1 MTSLPHGHGHRDYDD
16 TDRAIINGLLAGFP
30 LSSRPYAEAAAAL
43 GLDEATLLARLRS
56 LLDRGILTRFGPL
69 FRPES
74 IGGLAILAA
83 LSVPEER
90 FDEVT
95 ATVNAYPEVAHN
107 YQREHRWNMW
117 FVVATATPERAWAVL
132 AEIEAATG
140 LTVVA
145 LPKEHEF
152 FLDLRLTA

>member
-1 MTSLPHGHGHRDYDD
+1 MSDTAMEYDSI
-16 TDRAIINGLLAGFP
+16 DRAIINGLLDGFP
-30 LSSRPYAEAAAAL
+30 LSSRPYADAAASLGITEEAL
-43 GLDEATLLARLRS
+43 LTRLRS
-56 LLDRGILTRFGPL
+56 LLERGILTRFGPL

-83 LSVPEER
+83 LSVPAER

-107 YQREHRWNMW
+107 YQRDHRWNMW
-117 FVVATATPERAWAVL
+117 FVVATATPDRAWAVL
-132 AEIEAATG
+132 AEIEAVTG

>member
-1 MTSLPHGHGHRDYDD
+1 MSDPAMEYDGI
-16 TDRAIINGLLAGFP
+16 DRAIINGLLDGFP
-30 LSSRPYAEAAAAL
+30 LSSRPYADAAASLGITEEAL
-43 GLDEATLLARLRS
+43 LTRLRS
-56 LLDRGILTRFGPL
+56 LLERGILTRFGPL

-83 LSVPEER
+83 LSVPAER

-107 YQREHRWNMW
+107 YQRDHRWNMW

-132 AEIEAATG
+132 AEIEAVTG

>member
-1 MTSLPHGHGHRDYDD
+1 MSGTAMEYDGI
-16 TDRAIINGLLAGFP
+16 DRAIINGLLDGFP
-30 LSSRPYAEAAAAL
+30 LSPRPYADAAASLGITEEAL
-43 GLDEATLLARLRS
+43 LTRLRS
-56 LLDRGILTRFGPL
+56 LLERGILTRFGPL

-83 LSVPEER
+83 LSVPTER

-107 YQREHRWNMW
+107 YQRDHRWNMW

-132 AEIEAATG
+132 AEIEAVTG

>member
-1 MTSLPHGHGHRDYDD
+1 MSDPAMEYDGI
-16 TDRAIINGLLAGFP
+16 DRAIINGLLDGFP
-30 LSSRPYAEAAAAL
+30 LSSRPYADAAASLGITEEAL
-43 GLDEATLLARLRS
+43 LTRLRS
-56 LLDRGILTRFGPL
+56 LLERGILTRFGPL

-83 LSVPEER
+83 LSVPAER

-107 YQREHRWNMW
+107 YQRDHRWNMW
-117 FVVATATPERAWAVL
+117 FVVATATPDRAWAVL
-132 AEIEAATG
+132 AEIEAVTG